1 MNRLHRQLI
10 GIFLVQNVLFNNNDF
25 SMPFLL
31 WNISHR
37 LNQHNWKCLIS
48 FIRNCFYVLGYFFAA
63 LLHSVSI
70 FIFFSVE
77 FLRVAENFR
86 RNAASYLLRRNIN
99 VQSTMSIS
107 LIKISEHNKSQPAK
121 RRRRGKAKGTGGVQ
135 ENTKKSAWST
145 GERKKLATIAGPN
158 TSSYTCTRD
167 IE

>member
-10 GIFLVQNVLFNNNDF
+10 GIFLVQNVVFNNNDF

-77 FLRVAENFR
+77 FF
-86 RNAASYLLRRNIN
+86 ASL
-99 VQSTMSIS
+99 
-107 LIKISEHNKSQPAK
+107 KISVEMPHLICWDVISMCSLRWALVWLKFRNTTKASQPKEDEEVKQKGPAVYK
-121 RRRRGKAKGTGGVQ
+121 KIQKKAH
-135 ENTKKSAWST
+135 EAREREKSWQQ
-145 GERKKLATIAGPN
+145 
-158 TSSYTCTRD
+158 
-167 IE
+167 